1 MNDYDPKLQILRE
14 MLALSIM
21 GKLDDCG
28 FSESGFDDK
37 TREKVYSRNIPETNI
52 SVKVYTTIVGR
63 EVRGEGK
70 DAIRV
75 CATYAAKDGKSR
87 GIVKSTRVNR
97 TGNIED
103 IVQRMHVRM
112 RETWKAASTGER
124 CHSCGAPK
132 FTSKA
137 NKKVCADICWLTD
150 DEKQANDMQWKL
162 KASAKR
168 HRAGYSRRYR

>member
-21 GKLDDCG
+21 GKLEDCG

-37 TREKVYSRNIPETNI
+37 TREKVYSRNIPSLNI
-52 SVKVYTTIVGR
+52 DVKVYTTIVGR
-63 EVRGEGK
+63 EVRREGK

-75 CATYAAKDGKSR
+75 CATYTAKDGKSR

-97 TGNIED
+97 TGNIAD
-103 IVQRMHVRM
+103 ITQRMHARM
-112 RETWKAASTGER
+112 RETWKAASTGEK
-124 CHSCGAPK
+124 CHACGAPK
-132 FTSKA
+132 FTTKA

-150 DEKQANDMQWKL
+150 DEKQASDMQWKL

-168 HRAGYSRRYR
+168 HRTGYNRRYR